1 VVGETR
7 ESVRRAL
14 DAAGGNVSEA
24 FYQLRGSGTDMEK
37 VEQQAA
43 EVFHLSSC
51 KNMYMVLHS
60 FTFLLLLL
68 V

>member
-1 VVGETR
+1 MVGVTR

-24 FYQLRGSGTDMEK
+24 FYQLRGSGTDIGK
-37 VEQQAA
+37 VEQQAE

-60 FTFLLLLL
+60 FKFFSLLL